1 MTKTITIRVDD
12 ETYKK
17 IRTAAEAERRTI
29 SNFIE
34 YATLS
39 FVENSNFVSD
49 EEMQDILADKA
60 LLANLHNALKNIE
73 KGNYNII
80 G

>member
-39 FVENSNFVSD
+39 FVENSNFISD